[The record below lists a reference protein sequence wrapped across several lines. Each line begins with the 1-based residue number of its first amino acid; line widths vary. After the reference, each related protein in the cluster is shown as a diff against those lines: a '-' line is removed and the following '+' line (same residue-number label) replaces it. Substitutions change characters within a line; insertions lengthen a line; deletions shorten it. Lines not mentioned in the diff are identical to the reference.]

1 MNLKRVWHIFK
12 KDLAV
17 GPRSPLLVFML
28 VLPLV
33 MTLAVQLIFTDFSG
47 SDPRLAV
54 YAAAPSD
61 LLAELERLPGLRLTR
76 LDSQAGLLAAVEAH
90 DYDAGLVLPAGFDAR
105 LRAGDKPLLELYFSG
120 ESYAVDRLVL
130 AVNTIDAI
138 RTVEGQTPPLRVE
151 LVNLSAGAPVPLA
164 TRLIP
169 VVVFYAFVIAGLFA
183 PASLLVEE
191 KERRTLVALL
201 TTPAKMTEVV
211 LAKGLLGVL
220 LAFALAAMTLAMN
233 RVVVVDLGGLVVSM
247 LITSVFWAMLGVL
260 IGLLSKN
267 SEMLFGIVKGSGIV
281 LFGPVVFYL
290 FPDWP
295 QWIARLFPT
304 FWAVDPLWQL
314 MANDARL
321 ADVFWPLAIVAGM
334 CLLMVPLIVAL
345 SRRALRQFA

>member
-1 MNLKRVWHIFK
+1 MNLKRVWYIFR

-54 YAAAPSD
+54 YAAAPSE
-61 LLAELERLPGLRLTR
+61 LLVELERLPGIRLTR
-76 LDSQAGLLAAVEAH
+76 LDGEGRLLAAVEAH
-90 DYDAGLVLPAGFDAR
+90 DFDAGLVLPAGFDAQ
-105 LRAGDKPLLELYFSG
+105 LRAGDKPPLELYFSG
-120 ESYAVDRLVL
+120 ESYAVDRMVL
-130 AVNTIDAI
+130 AISAIDAI
-138 RTVEGQTPPLRVE
+138 RTVEGSAPPVRVD
-151 LVNLSAGAPVPLA
+151 LINLSVGAPVSLA

-201 TTPAKMTEVV
+201 TTPAKMIEVV
-211 LAKGLLGVL
+211 LAKGLLGML

-233 RVVVVDLGGLVVSM
+233 RVVVADLGGLAVSM
-247 LITSVFWAMLGVL
+247 LITSLFWAMLGVL
-260 IGLLSKN
+260 IGLVAKN

-290 FPDWP
+290 FPSWP
-295 QWIARLFPT
+295 QWIAKLFPT

-321 ADVFWPLAIVAGM
+321 VDVLLPLGVVVGM
-334 CLLMVPLIVAL
+334 CLLMLPAIVGL
-345 SRRALRQFA
+345 SRRVLRQLA